1 MPSMT
6 VSPEDQLAEIQ
17 RGADDVVS
25 SEELLEKLKKSA
37 ATRTPLKIKFGA
49 DPSRPDIHVGHT
61 VPINKLRQFQ
71 EFGHEIQF
79 IIGDFTARIGDP
91 TDRNKARPQLTREEV
106 DANAA
111 TYKEQ
116 LFKILDPELTKVYFN
131 NDWLGELQPMDLIR
145 LLATH
150 TVQQVIVRDDFKKR
164 MESNTPIHLH
174 EFVYPLIQAY
184 DSVHLHSD
192 VEIGGTDQLFNLM
205 RGRELQKANGQPQ
218 QSLVLMP
225 LLEGTDG
232 VKKMSKSADNYI
244 SVVETPENMY
254 GKTMSIPDEIMPRYY
269 RLLSQRKLPEVEKL
283 IADLATGAMHPMA
296 AKKALAYEITERF
309 CGSTGAEEGEK
320 AFSRNSHQETPDDL
334 AEQSVQT
341 DDAGNLFLP
350 AIAAELGFVKS
361 NGEARRMIKQ
371 KGVKIDGKPVA
382 SDLLPA
388 SSGDE
393 FVFRVGKRNIVKLI
407 VQ

>member
-1 MPSMT
+1 
-6 VSPEDQLAEIQ
+6 
-17 RGADDVVS
+17 
-25 SEELLEKLKKSA
+25 
-37 ATRTPLKIKFGA
+37 
-49 DPSRPDIHVGHT
+49 

-71 EFGHEIQF
+71 QFGHEIQF

-116 LFKILDPELTKVYFN
+116 LFKILDPELTRVYYN
-131 NDWLGELQPMDLIR
+131 NDWLGVLQPMDLIR

-164 MESNTPIHLH
+164 MESGTPVHLH

-205 RGRELQKANGQPQ
+205 RGRELQKSHGQPQ

-244 SVVETPENMY
+244 SVIETPENMY
-254 GKTMSIPDEIMPRYY
+254 GKTMSISDQIMPRYY
-269 RLLSQRKLPEVEKL
+269 RLLSQRALPEVEKL
-283 IADLATGAMHPMA
+283 IADVASGAHHPMQ
-296 AKKALAYEITERF
+296 AKKALAFEITARF
-309 CGSTGAEEGEK
+309 CGEEGARTGEA
-320 AFSRNSHQETPDDL
+320 AFAGNARGDTPEDL
-334 AEQSVQT
+334 AEQAVQT

-350 AIAAELGFVKS
+350 AIAAQLGFVKS

-371 KGVKIDGKPVA
+371 NGVKINGKAVS
-382 SDLLPA
+382 SDTLA
-388 SSGDE
+388 AASGDE

-407 VQ
+407 VE

>member
-1 MPSMT
+1 MPAIT

-25 SEELLEKLKKSA
+25 AEELLAKLKKSFE
-37 ATRTPLKIKFGA
+37 TQTPLKIKFGA
-49 DPSRPDIHVGHT
+49 DPSRPDIHIGHT

-71 EFGHEIQF
+71 QFGHEIQF

-116 LFKILDPELTKVYFN
+116 LFKILDPELTRVYYN
-131 NDWLGELQPMDLIR
+131 NDWLGTLKPMDLIR

-205 RGRELQKANGQPQ
+205 RGRELQKSHGQPQ

-244 SVVETPENMY
+244 SVIETPENMY
-254 GKTMSIPDEIMPRYY
+254 GKTMSISDQIMPRYY
-269 RLLSQRKLPEVEKL
+269 HLLSQRTLSDVKQLL
-283 IADLATGAMHPMA
+283 ADVASGAMHPMA
-296 AKKALAYEITERF
+296 AKKALAFELTERF
-309 CGSTGAEEGEK
+309 CGISGAKQGET
-320 AFSRNSHQETPDDL
+320 AFSKNSHQETPDDL
-334 AEQSVQT
+334 AEQAVKA

-371 KGVKIDGKPVA
+371 NGVKIDGKPVS
-382 SDLLPA
+382 SDTFA
-388 SSGDE
+388 AASGDE
-393 FVFRVGKRNIVKLI
+393 LVFRVGKRNIVKLI
-407 VQ
+407 VE